1 MSSELA
7 INNLIYEAPDV
18 SCAARNTKRT
28 QIFAFPNTYPEC
40 TGGEVIPILFNTGGA
55 YIDATKSSIQ
65 FKLQINVPPPV
76 GATDMRYFAFDV
88 DSLSNA
94 NTGSTVLNLIS
105 QVIHETKDGQLL
117 YRENYKNMMQ
127 TIREYKIC
135 LETKDALSMFGGYDD
150 TGAYQLYRVNQPVS
164 FNLPLSMISPLFNT
178 SSILPY
184 QLISG
189 SKLTLVV
196 ANPYLNIIGIDSL
209 SDAVARPASLT
220 ATFSDIAVNLHQI
233 ELYDGIQ
240 AVIKSSALNLNKG
253 LQFPF
258 YCFHNSKYTPESSSF
273 TYNIQL
279 AASKVSY
286 VAVKFFRRDRADDVP
301 TDSPNKAANIYQLN
315 KNQNGGDNNGLGFS
329 IRAKLGEQYY
339 PVYTITTA
347 TEAYIQ
353 TVQALNPIS
362 YSDTEDVDPL
372 KVINKLQSG
381 CVPYSNY
388 CNTIITPGTFQ
399 PGNTSGGTI
408 YAISL
413 EKSNNVGLTGEKTT
427 ASRVISVEIEGMP
440 AYDEFDMYTQVQY
453 LAVASIFENNVVISK

>member
-1 MSSELA
+1 
-7 INNLIYEAPDV
+7 
-18 SCAARNTKRT
+18 
-28 QIFAFPNTYPEC
+28 
-40 TGGEVIPILFNTGGA
+40 
-55 YIDATKSSIQ
+55 
-65 FKLQINVPPPV
+65 
-76 GATDMRYFAFDV
+76 
-88 DSLSNA
+88 
-94 NTGSTVLNLIS
+94 
-105 QVIHETKDGQLL
+105 
-117 YRENYKNMMQ
+117 
-127 TIREYKIC
+127 
-135 LETKDALSMFGGYDD
+135 
-150 TGAYQLYRVNQPVS
+150 
-164 FNLPLSMISPLFNT
+164 
-178 SSILPY
+178 
-184 QLISG
+184 
-189 SKLTLVV
+189 
-196 ANPYLNIIGIDSL
+196 
-209 SDAVARPASLT
+209 
-220 ATFSDIAVNLHQI
+220 LHQI

-286 VAVKFFRRDRADDVP
+286 VAVKFFRRNRADDVP

-315 KNQNGGDNNGLGFS
+315 KNQNGGDDNGLGFS

-388 CNTIITPGTFQ
+388 CNTIISPGTFQ

>member
-7 INNLIYEAPDV
+7 INNLIYQAPDV
-18 SCAARNTKRT
+18 SCAAKNTKRT
-28 QIFAFPNTYPEC
+28 QIFAFPNAYPNC
-40 TGGEVIPILFNTGGA
+40 IGGEVIPILFNTGGA
-55 YIDATKSSIQ
+55 YIDGTKSTIQ
-65 FKLQINVPPPV
+65 FKLRVNKVPEGPL
-76 GATDMRYFAFDV
+76 RFFSFDV
-88 DSLSNA
+88 SDRLNT

-117 YRENYKNMMQ
+117 YKEYYKNMMQ

-135 LETKDALSMFGGYDD
+135 LETKDALSMVGGYSVNNSK
-150 TGAYQLYRVNQPVS
+150 YPKYRMNEDVS
-164 FNLPLSMISPLFNT
+164 FNVPLSLISPLFNT
-178 SSILPY
+178 SSLLPY

-189 SKLTLVV
+189 SKLTLVLSD
-196 ANPYLNIIGIDSL
+196 PLLNIIGEDG
-209 SDAVARPASLT
+209 ASLPLPFPFDT
-220 ATFSDIAVNLHQI
+220 TISFSEIAVNLHQV
-233 ELYDGIQ
+233 ELHDGIQ

-253 LQFPF
+253 LQFPY

-286 VAVKFFRRDRADDVP
+286 VAIKFFRRDRDLDSL
-301 TDSPNKAANIYQLN
+301 TDSPIKAANIYLLN
-315 KNQNGGDNNGLGFS
+315 QNVNGGDDNGLGFS

-339 PVYTITTA
+339 PVYNITTA
-347 TEAYIQ
+347 TEAYTQ

-388 CNTIITPGTFQ
+388 CNTIINDALYQ
-399 PGNTSGGTI
+399 PGETTGGTI

-440 AYDEFDMYTQVQY
+440 AYYQFDMYTQVQY
-453 LAVASIFENNVVISK
+453 LAVASVFENNVVISK

>member
-7 INNLIYEAPDV
+7 INNLIYQAPDV

-65 FKLQINVPPPV
+65 FKLQVNSPPNVLEF
-76 GATDMRYFAFDV
+76 FAFDI
-88 DSLSNA
+88 DGASTI

-117 YRENYKNMMQ
+117 YKEYYKNMMQ
-127 TIREYKIC
+127 TIREYKIS
-135 LETKDALSMFGGYDD
+135 LETKDSLAIFGGYIDND
-150 TGAYQLYRVNQPVS
+150 EYQWYPAGETVS

-196 ANPYLNIIGIDSL
+196 ANPLLNIVGIKNRNY
-209 SDAVARPASLT
+209 VALPPGLT
-220 ATFSDIAVNLHQI
+220 VSFVDIAVNLHQI
-233 ELYDGIQ
+233 ELHDGIQ

-253 LQFPF
+253 LQFPY

-286 VAVKFFRRDRADDVP
+286 VAIKFFRRDRSADQP
-301 TDSPNKAANIYQLN
+301 KESPIRAANIYQLN
-315 KNQNGGDNNGLGFS
+315 KNQNGNDDNGLGFS

-339 PVYTITTA
+339 PVYNITTA
-347 TEAYIQ
+347 TEAYTQ

-381 CVPYSNY
+381 CVPYFNY
-388 CNTIITPGTFQ
+388 CNTIINPGVYL
-399 PGNTSGGTI
+399 PGDTSGGTI
-408 YAISL
+408 FAISL

>member
-7 INNLIYEAPDV
+7 INNLIYQAPDV

-65 FKLQINVPPPV
+65 FKLQVNAPNNELDFFTFDID
-76 GATDMRYFAFDV
+76 GASTI
-88 DSLSNA
+88 

-117 YRENYKNMMQ
+117 YKEYYKNMMQ
-127 TIREYKIC
+127 TIREYKIS
-135 LETKDALSMFGGYDD
+135 LETKDALAIVGGCIDD
-150 TGAYQLYRVNQPVS
+150 QTYQWYPAGETVS

-196 ANPYLNIIGIDSL
+196 ANPLLNIVGVKDQ
-209 SDAVARPASLT
+209 DYVALPPGLT
-220 ATFSDIAVNLHQI
+220 VSFIDIAVNLHQI
-233 ELYDGIQ
+233 ELHDGIQ

-253 LQFPF
+253 LQFPY

-286 VAVKFFRRDRADDVP
+286 VAIKFFRRDRSADQP
-301 TDSPNKAANIYQLN
+301 NASPIRAANIYQLN
-315 KNQNGGDNNGLGFS
+315 KNENGNDDNGLGFS

-339 PVYTITTA
+339 PVYNITTA
-347 TEAYIQ
+347 IEAYTQ
-353 TVQALNPIS
+353 TVQSLNPIS

-381 CVPYSNY
+381 CVPYFNY
-388 CNTIITPGTFQ
+388 CNTVITPGVYL

-427 ASRVISVEIEGMP
+427 ASRVISVEIEGMS